1 MAALCARRLVTEPS
15 LPHSLRDRIMQQ
27 LARRDVL
34 EKHPLVRRVL
44 AANRELPESCNTVF
58 SPPRVS
64 DDAKATERL
73 SAAKEAEVCNTPV
86 PLLAHLNG
94 CTWRQRLP
102 RLRLC

>member
-1 MAALCARRLVTEPS
+1 
-15 LPHSLRDRIMQQ
+15 MQQ

-34 EKHPLVRRVL
+34 EKHPSVRRVL

-73 SAAKEAEVCNTPV
+73 SAAKEAEVRNIPV
-86 PLLAHLNG
+86 A
-94 CTWRQRLP
+94 
-102 RLRLC
+102 